1 MNRIDAGYTSLNPN
15 LIGDDGLRGYIG
27 TVLGLLPP
35 DTNFGPR
42 LAPTQWASLGPS
54 RNFG

>member
-35 DTNFGPR
+35 GTTS
-42 LAPTQWASLGPS
+42 APA
-54 RNFG
+54 